1 MTNKYSILK
10 DDEKKIFS
18 TFVNQFQLLIESLE
32 NTCKVFQDGG
42 DSEKLFEATLKFDKQ
57 NISVANDIVD
67 ECVWLI
73 QKNEPRANHLRFF
86 VALINSCNNLKR
98 NSAYLVNFTKFYFK
112 QNANITEEFR
122 NEIAKIFQLTIVY
135 IKKLFDEFS
144 HGVDKINENAYLE
157 IFDEFL
163 KVYKKSSASVISN
176 IIKKEET
183 LEPNFLSACV
193 IAIKNFDRY
202 LDNTIYII
210 ENFVNF

>member
-10 DDEKKIFS
+10 DDEKKIYTAF
-18 TFVNQFQLLIESLE
+18 TNQFQLLINNLE
-32 NTCKVFQDGG
+32 KTCSIFKDGG
-42 DSEKLFEATLKFDKQ
+42 DSEKLFEETLKFDKQ

-98 NSAYLVNFTKFYFK
+98 NSAYLVNFAKFYFK
-112 QNANITEEFR
+112 QNANITKEFR
-122 NEIAKIFQLTIVY
+122 MEVSKIFELTINY
-135 IKKLFDEFS
+135 IKRLYDEFS
-144 HGVDKINENAYLE
+144 AGVDKINENAYLE

-163 KVYKKSSASVISN
+163 KIYKKSSTELISN
-176 IIKKEET
+176 IIKKEKT
-183 LEPNFLSACV
+183 LEPNFLSACI
-193 IAIKNFDRY
+193 IAVKNFDRY